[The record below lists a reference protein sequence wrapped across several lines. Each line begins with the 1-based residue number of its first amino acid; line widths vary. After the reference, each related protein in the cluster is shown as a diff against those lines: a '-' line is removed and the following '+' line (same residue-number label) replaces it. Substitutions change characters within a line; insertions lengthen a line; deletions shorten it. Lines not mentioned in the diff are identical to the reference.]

1 MIWFY
6 KNINN
11 IVIEKEKKAVLN
23 ELLTSSNNS
32 LINVYHTL
40 FNKLFSY
47 YGLTNFFNYKQQ
59 IDNLKHLNEEKLK
72 RFYQK
77 HYKNILFIVSG
88 NFDDDIVLN
97 LFENNLFKFS
107 QFLNLRL
114 SKDKL

>member
-1 MIWFY
+1 M
-6 KNINN
+6 
-11 IVIEKEKKAVLN
+11 
-23 ELLTSSNNS
+23 
-32 LINVYHTL
+32 INVYHTL
-40 FNKLFSY
+40 FDKLFSY

-97 LFENNLFKFS
+97 LFENLFKNSKIDNFS
-107 QFLNLRL
+107 VESTVNHCF
-114 SKDKL
+114 KFKKGAYFFTK